1 MTVFSSITR
10 LIIPFVPPFNF
21 GDPTFQQMSATYI
34 RLATAAFNIHPHRML
49 EFVSL
54 LSALKE
60 NAPWFIANLKLPL
73 NNLLVETLRD
83 DELERYHSLYT
94 VKVTLP

>member
-10 LIIPFVPPFNF
+10 LIIPLVPPFNL
-21 GDPTFQQMSATYI
+21 GDHASRRISATYI

-73 NNLLVETLRD
+73 NNLPVETLQD
-83 DELERYHSLYT
+83 DELERYHSLLT
-94 VKVTLP
+94 VKITLP